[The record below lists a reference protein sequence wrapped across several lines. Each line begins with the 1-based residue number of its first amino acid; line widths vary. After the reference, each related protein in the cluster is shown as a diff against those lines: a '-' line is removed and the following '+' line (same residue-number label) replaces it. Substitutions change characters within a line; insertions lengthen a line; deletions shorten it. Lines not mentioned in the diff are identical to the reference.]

1 MTDQTP
7 RHAELVVYDPA
18 ENAPA
23 VYAPADAVAV
33 YRPVDHYLSDAA
45 QEAVKAGMPA
55 STLRA
60 YTKDWTAFSAWCAST
75 GRVSLPATPATVTE
89 YVTYLTTAISARTG
103 KPLGPA
109 SIERALAS
117 NRTWHGFQDETP
129 PVTKGARKVLAGYK
143 AKLATTHSP
152 QAKTRKAEPAV
163 PDALR
168 SMLATLDRDTLA
180 GMRNAALL
188 LLGYAT
194 AARIS
199 ELAALNI
206 DDVRETEDGLIVNV
220 YRAKIKAF
228 TETAVPYG
236 SNPTTCPVRAVRAL
250 LVAMAAA
257 DRTTGPLFVRIDRH
271 GKVAAPM
278 TRKGVAIGDPLGRMT
293 PAASA
298 DVVTKVA
305 EAAGLDGSWTGHSL
319 RRGFATA
326 ARRAGASLERIGRHG
341 GWKDGSTALLGYL
354 EEGDRWEN
362 NPVAGL

>member
-1 MTDQTP
+1 MNETAP
-7 RHAELVVYDPA
+7 RTAELVVIPSTETVAAHAQTAAMFVHTD
-18 ENAPA
+18 
-23 VYAPADAVAV
+23 AD
-33 YRPVDHYLSDAA
+33 YHLSAAA
-45 QEAVKAGMPA
+45 QEAVAAGMPA

-60 YTKDWTAFSAWCAST
+60 YTKDWNAFAAWCAST
-75 GRVSLPATPATVTE
+75 GRIALPATPETVAE
-89 YVTYLTTAISARTG
+89 YVTHLTTAISPRTG

-109 SIERALAS
+109 SIDRALAS
-117 NRTWHGFQDETP
+117 ITTWHGFNDKTP
-129 PVTKGARKVLAGYK
+129 PQTKGARRVLAGYK
-143 AKLATTHSP
+143 AKLAMTHSA

-168 SMLATLDRDTLA
+168 SMLATLDRSILA

-199 ELAALNI
+199 ELVALNL
-206 DDVRETEDGLIVNV
+206 DDVRETEDGLLVNV
-220 YRAKIKAF
+220 YRSKVKMF

-236 SNPTTCPVRAVRAL
+236 KLPSTCPVRAVRAL

-257 DRTTGPLFVRIDRH
+257 ERTSGPLFVRVDRH
-271 GKVAAPM
+271 GKIAAPM
-278 TRKGVAIGDPLGRMT
+278 TRGGRPIGDLEGRMT
-293 PAASA
+293 PKAAA
-298 DVVTKVA
+298 DVVTNVA
-305 EAAGLDGSWTGHSL
+305 EAAGLEGSWTGHSL

-326 ARRAGASLERIGRHG
+326 ARRDGASLERIGRHG

-354 EEGDRWEN
+354 EEGDRWTN